1 MPVYKDDNNGTFYVQ
16 CYYRDARGSKR
27 HKTKRGFSSE
37 VEAAV
42 WESQFKS
49 LNGGAMDMTFSEFVE
64 VYASEVKPR
73 IREHTWITKE
83 YIINDKL
90 VPFFGDMRMCDVR
103 PIDVIRWQNELTEHR
118 DADGKPW
125 APTYLRTVN
134 NQLNAIFNHA
144 ERYYGLTDNP
154 VRRVDKM
161 GSKKGGEMQFWTKD
175 EYLRFSEVVM
185 DKPLSFHAFELL
197 YWTGIRCGELL
208 ALTPSDFMLES
219 SRLRINK
226 SYQSLHGMDTVT
238 DPKTP
243 KSVRTIVMPAFLRDE
258 MADFIEMRDDVA
270 PDERLFAVTKHFL
283 AHEME
288 RGCKASGVK
297 RIRIHDIRHSHVS
310 LLIEMGFSALAIA
323 ERMGHEAVDITY
335 RYAHLFPHEAGRD
348 GRRARRGEGVRRMPC
363 ENSAR
368 KRSKTMAF
376 RCTPE
381 ERKLICEMAAWSGMS
396 RQDYIIAKLTDTKV
410 EVKPSVSVQKALK
423 DTMTELAKEVRLA
436 ASYGELSESLQQRI
450 ELVMRFFLAL
460 GEGVEAPVTEAP
472 PQTSHLEEPTTS
484 VMDAGSDTA
493 SIFEMGRM

>member
-1 MPVYKDDNNGTFYVQ
+1 MG
-16 CYYRDARGSKR
+16 G
-27 HKTKRGFSSE
+27 
-37 VEAAV
+37 
-42 WESQFKS
+42 QFKS

-154 VRRVDKM
+154 VRRVDKI

-175 EYLRFSEVVM
+175 EYLRFSEAVM

-226 SYQSLHGMDTVT
+226 SYQSLHGVDTVT

-258 MADFIEMRDDVA
+258 MADFIELRDDVA

-288 RGCKASGVK
+288 RGCKTSGVK

-310 LLIEMGFSALAIA
+310 LLIEMGFPRWPSPSAWATRRWTSPTATRTCSPRSRTKWPPPLTERGDKQDAVREQRPQAQQDDGIPLHARGAQAHMRDGGLERDAQARLHHRQAHRYPGRGEAFRKRAEGAEGFDGGVGQGGAPGGLLRRA
-323 ERMGHEAVDITY
+323 ER
-335 RYAHLFPHEAGRD
+335 FPATESRTRD
-348 GRRARRGEGVRRMPC
+348 EVLPGARRGG
-363 ENSAR
+363 
-368 KRSKTMAF
+368 
-376 RCTPE
+376 
-381 ERKLICEMAAWSGMS
+381 
-396 RQDYIIAKLTDTKV
+396 
-410 EVKPSVSVQKALK
+410 
-423 DTMTELAKEVRLA
+423 
-436 ASYGELSESLQQRI
+436 
-450 ELVMRFFLAL
+450 
-460 GEGVEAPVTEAP
+460 
-472 PQTSHLEEPTTS
+472 
-484 VMDAGSDTA
+484 
-493 SIFEMGRM
+493 

>member
-1 MPVYKDDNNGTFYVQ
+1 MPVYKDDGNGTFYVQ

-144 ERYYGLTDNP
+144 ERYYGLSDNP
-154 VRRVDKM
+154 VRRVDKI

-175 EYLRFSEVVM
+175 EYLRFSEAVM

-226 SYQSLHGMDTVT
+226 SYQSLNGVDTVT

-310 LLIEMGFSALAIA
+310 LLIEMPWAAFFAFLCRSLPAAFLAARPASYMPEAPSSSSESSSWETASRAIA
-323 ERMGHEAVDITY
+323 SFAASTRERIAAAARRSPAGWDNLSPSPPSGASGLEGRPFAVAAGPPASSSGPAPSET
-335 RYAHLFPHEAGRD
+335 FPRASRSVSATSPAVSTSRRCAPTTSSIPPPSLGPAIPIPPPLAPPGASRARRPLRAWCST
-348 GRRARRGEGVRRMPC
+348 GRRAGLSGSRR
-363 ENSAR
+363 
-368 KRSKTMAF
+368 
-376 RCTPE
+376 
-381 ERKLICEMAAWSGMS
+381 
-396 RQDYIIAKLTDTKV
+396 
-410 EVKPSVSVQKALK
+410 
-423 DTMTELAKEVRLA
+423 
-436 ASYGELSESLQQRI
+436 
-450 ELVMRFFLAL
+450 
-460 GEGVEAPVTEAP
+460 
-472 PQTSHLEEPTTS
+472 
-484 VMDAGSDTA
+484 
-493 SIFEMGRM
+493 

>member
-154 VRRVDKM
+154 V
-161 GSKKGGEMQFWTKD
+161 
-175 EYLRFSEVVM
+175 
-185 DKPLSFHAFELL
+185 
-197 YWTGIRCGELL
+197 

-226 SYQSLHGMDTVT
+226 SYQSLHGVDTVT

-335 RYAHLFPHEAGRD
+335 RYAHLFPTKQD
-348 GRRARRGEGVRRMPC
+348 
-363 ENSAR
+363 
-368 KRSKTMAF
+368 
-376 RCTPE
+376 
-381 ERKLICEMAAWSGMS
+381 EMAA
-396 RQDYIIAKLTDTKV
+396 
-410 EVKPSVSVQKALK
+410 AL
-423 DTMTELAKEVRLA
+423 DGAR
-436 ASYGELSESLQQRI
+436 G
-450 ELVMRFFLAL
+450 
-460 GEGVEAPVTEAP
+460 
-472 PQTSHLEEPTTS
+472 
-484 VMDAGSDTA
+484 
-493 SIFEMGRM
+493 

>member
-1 MPVYKDDNNGTFYVQ
+1 MPAYKDKKTGLFYVQ
-16 CYYRDARGSKR
+16 FYYRDARGARR
-27 HKTKRGFSSE
+27 HKNKKGFQTE
-37 VEAAV
+37 LEALL
-42 WESQFKS
+42 WEKNFKA
-49 LNGGAMDMTFSEFVE
+49 LKDDAMDMTFADFCKVYEAE
-64 VYASEVKPR
+64 VRPR
-73 IREHTWITKE
+73 VREHTWLTKE
-83 YIINDKL
+83 NIIQSKL
-90 VPFFGDMRMCDVR
+90 LPFFGDMRMCDIR
-103 PIDVIRWQNELTEHR
+103 PVDIVRWQNSLTGSTR
-118 DADGKPW
+118 ADGDGFK
-125 APTYLRTVN
+125 PTYLRIIN

-175 EYLRFSEVVM
+175 EYLRFSEAVM

-226 SYQSLHGMDTVT
+226 SYQSLHGVDTVT

-258 MADFIEMRDDVA
+258 MADFIELRDDVA

-335 RYAHLFPHEAGRD
+335 RYAHLFPTKQD
-348 GRRARRGEGVRRMPC
+348 
-363 ENSAR
+363 
-368 KRSKTMAF
+368 
-376 RCTPE
+376 
-381 ERKLICEMAAWSGMS
+381 EMAA
-396 RQDYIIAKLTDTKV
+396 
-410 EVKPSVSVQKALK
+410 AL
-423 DTMTELAKEVRLA
+423 DGAR
-436 ASYGELSESLQQRI
+436 G
-450 ELVMRFFLAL
+450 
-460 GEGVEAPVTEAP
+460 
-472 PQTSHLEEPTTS
+472 
-484 VMDAGSDTA
+484 
-493 SIFEMGRM
+493 

>member
-1 MPVYKDDNNGTFYVQ
+1 MPVYKDDSNGTFFVQ

-175 EYLRFSEVVM
+175 EYLRFSEAVM

-226 SYQSLHGMDTVT
+226 SYQSLHGVDTVT

-258 MADFIEMRDDVA
+258 MADFIELRDDVA

-288 RGCKASGVK
+288 RGCK
-297 RIRIHDIRHSHVS
+297 
-310 LLIEMGFSALAIA
+310 
-323 ERMGHEAVDITY
+323 
-335 RYAHLFPHEAGRD
+335 
-348 GRRARRGEGVRRMPC
+348 
-363 ENSAR
+363 
-368 KRSKTMAF
+368 
-376 RCTPE
+376 
-381 ERKLICEMAAWSGMS
+381 
-396 RQDYIIAKLTDTKV
+396 
-410 EVKPSVSVQKALK
+410 
-423 DTMTELAKEVRLA
+423 
-436 ASYGELSESLQQRI
+436 
-450 ELVMRFFLAL
+450 
-460 GEGVEAPVTEAP
+460 
-472 PQTSHLEEPTTS
+472 
-484 VMDAGSDTA
+484 
-493 SIFEMGRM
+493 

>member
-1 MPVYKDDNNGTFYVQ
+1 MPAYKDKKTGLFYVQ
-16 CYYRDARGSKR
+16 FYYRDARGAKR
-27 HKTKRGFSSE
+27 HKTKKGFQTE
-37 VEAAV
+37 LEALL
-42 WESQFKS
+42 WEKNFKA
-49 LNGGAMDMTFSEFVE
+49 LKDDAMDMTFADFCKVYEAE
-64 VYASEVKPR
+64 VRPR
-73 IREHTWITKE
+73 VREHTWLTKE
-83 YIINDKL
+83 NIIESKL
-90 VPFFGDMRMCDVR
+90 IPFFGDMRMCDIR
-103 PIDVIRWQNELTEHR
+103 PVDIVRWQNSLTGSTR
-118 DADGKPW
+118 ADGDGFK
-125 APTYLRTVN
+125 PTYLRIIN

-144 ERYYGLTDNP
+144 ERYYGLSDNP
-154 VRRVDKM
+154 VRRVDKI

-175 EYLRFSEVVM
+175 EYLRFSEAVM

-226 SYQSLHGMDTVT
+226 SYQSLNGVDTVT

-335 RYAHLFPHEAGRD
+335 RYAHLFPTKQD
-348 GRRARRGEGVRRMPC
+348 
-363 ENSAR
+363 
-368 KRSKTMAF
+368 
-376 RCTPE
+376 
-381 ERKLICEMAAWSGMS
+381 EMAA
-396 RQDYIIAKLTDTKV
+396 
-410 EVKPSVSVQKALK
+410 AL
-423 DTMTELAKEVRLA
+423 DGAR
-436 ASYGELSESLQQRI
+436 G
-450 ELVMRFFLAL
+450 
-460 GEGVEAPVTEAP
+460 
-472 PQTSHLEEPTTS
+472 
-484 VMDAGSDTA
+484 
-493 SIFEMGRM
+493 